1 MPGPVLSFLPM
12 PPKGPVSVLVYH
24 PDEAQAYARLVRAPR
39 GQVRLRVAS
48 TPETALPFVEEMDVL
63 YTWGFPTEFL
73 PMARRLRWVQVMGAG
88 VNAFLDAPF
97 PPKVVLTRV
106 EGVFGPW
113 MAEYVFGWLLWA
125 SQRTEPL
132 RAAQRLRRWEPM
144 NPFLLRGK
152 TLGVVGVGSI
162 GRVIASVG
170 RAFQMRVLGLSRTG
184 HRVPEVD
191 RVYRR
196 PAFHEFLAA
205 SDYVVLVAPLT
216 PETRGMLGE
225 PELHAMRPEAWLV
238 NLGRG
243 SLIQEP
249 TLVRALQE
257 RWIAGAVLDV
267 FSEEPLPAEHPF
279 WGMPNVVVTP
289 HISGPSLPEEIAP
302 IFNENLRR
310 FLNGRPL
317 RGRVDIRRGY

>member
-1 MPGPVLSFLPM
+1 M

-39 GQVRLRVAS
+39 GQIRLRVAA
-48 TPETALPFVEEMDVL
+48 TPEAAMPFVEEMDVL
-63 YTWGFPTEFL
+63 YTWGFPAELL

-88 VNAFLDAPF
+88 VNAFLDVPF

-125 SQRTEPL
+125 SQRTEL
-132 RAAQRLRRWEPM
+132 MRGSQRLRRWEPV
-144 NPFLLRGK
+144 NPTLLRGK
-152 TLGVVGVGSI
+152 TLGIVGVGSI
-162 GRVIASVG
+162 GRVIANIG

-184 HRVPEVD
+184 KRIAECD

-225 PELHAMRPEAWLV
+225 PELHTMRPEAWLV

-249 TLVRALQE
+249 ALIRALQE

-267 FSEEPLPAEHPF
+267 FSEEPLPTEHPF
-279 WGMPNVVVTP
+279 WGMTNVVVTP
-289 HISGPSLPEEIAP
+289 HISGPSLPEEIGP
-302 IFNENLRR
+302 IFNENLKR
-310 FLNGRPL
+310 FLTGRPL
-317 RGRVDIRRGY
+317 HGRVDVRRGY

>member
-1 MPGPVLSFLPM
+1 M
-12 PPKGPVSVLVYH
+12 
-24 PDEAQAYARLVRAPR
+24 
-39 GQVRLRVAS
+39 
-48 TPETALPFVEEMDVL
+48 PFVEEMDVL
-63 YTWGFPTEFL
+63 YTWGFPTELL
-73 PMARRLRWVQVMGAG
+73 PLAKRLRWVQVMGAG
-88 VNAFLDAPF
+88 VNAFLETPF

-113 MAEYVFGWLLWA
+113 MAEYAFGWMLWA
-125 SQRTEPL
+125 SQRAEAL
-132 RAAQRLRRWEPM
+132 RAAQRLRRWEPLT
-144 NPFLLRGK
+144 PALLRGK

-170 RAFQMRVLGLSRTG
+170 RAFQMRTIGLSRTG
-184 HRVPEVD
+184 RRVPEVD
-191 RVYRR
+191 KVYRR
-196 PAFHEFLAA
+196 PAFHEFLAE
-205 SDYVVLVAPLT
+205 SDYVVLVVPLT
-216 PETRGMLGE
+216 PETRGILGE

-249 TLVRALQE
+249 ALVRALQE

-267 FSEEPLPAEHPF
+267 FSEEPLPTEHPF
-279 WGMPNVVVTP
+279 WGLPNVVVTP
-289 HISGPSLPEEIAP
+289 HISGPSLPEQIAP

-310 FLNGRPL
+310 FLTGRQL

>member
-1 MPGPVLSFLPM
+1 MISPM

-48 TPETALPFVEEMDVL
+48 TPEMALPFLEEMDVL
-63 YTWGFPTEFL
+63 YTWGFPTELL
-73 PMARRLRWVQVMGAG
+73 PLTKRLKWVQVMGAG
-88 VNAFLDAPF
+88 VNAFLDTPF

-106 EGVFGPW
+106 EGIFGPW
-113 MAEYVFGWLLWA
+113 MAEYAFGWLLWA

-132 RAAQRLRRWEPM
+132 RAHQRMRRWEPI
-144 NPFLLRGK
+144 NPVLLRGK

-162 GRVIASVG
+162 GRVIAAVG
-170 RAFQMRVLGLSRTG
+170 RAFQMRVIGLSRTG
-184 HRVPEVD
+184 RRIPEVD

-205 SDYVVLVAPLT
+205 ADYVVMVAPLT

-225 PELHAMRPEAWLV
+225 PELHAMKPEAWLV
-238 NLGRG
+238 NVGRG

-249 TLVRALQE
+249 ALIRALQE

-267 FSEEPLPAEHPF
+267 FAEEPLPAEHPF
-279 WGMPNVVVTP
+279 WGMGNVVVTP
-289 HISGPSLPEEIAP
+289 HISGPSLPDEIAP
-302 IFNENLRR
+302 VFNENLRR
-310 FLNGRPL
+310 FLGGRPL

>member
-1 MPGPVLSFLPM
+1 M

-24 PDEAQAYARLVRAPR
+24 PDEAQAYARLVRSPR

-63 YTWGFPTEFL
+63 YTWGFPTELL
-73 PMARRLRWVQVMGAG
+73 PLAKRLRWVQVMGAG
-88 VNAFLDAPF
+88 VNAFLDTPF

-113 MAEYVFGWLLWA
+113 MAEYAFGWMLWA
-125 SQRTEPL
+125 SQRAEPL
-132 RAAQRLRRWEPM
+132 RALQRLRRWEPM
-144 NPFLLRGK
+144 NPYLLKGK

-162 GRVIASVG
+162 GRVIANVG

-191 RVYRR
+191 KVYKR
-196 PAFHEFLAA
+196 PDFHEFLAG
-205 SDYVVLVAPLT
+205 SDYVVLVVPLT

-225 PELHAMRPEAWLV
+225 PELHAMRPESWLINV
-238 NLGRG
+238 GRG
-243 SLIQEP
+243 HLIQEP
-249 TLVRALQE
+249 ALVRALQE

-267 FSEEPLPAEHPF
+267 FQEEPLPADHPL
-279 WGMPNVVVTP
+279 WGMTNVVVTP
-289 HISGPSLPEEIAP
+289 HISGPSIPEEIAP

-310 FLNGRPL
+310 FLTGRPL
-317 RGRVDIRRGY
+317 RARVDIRRGY

>member
-1 MPGPVLSFLPM
+1 M

-48 TPETALPFVEEMDVL
+48 TPETAMPFVEEMDVL
-63 YTWGFPTEFL
+63 YTWGFPAELL
-73 PMARRLRWVQVMGAG
+73 PLARRLRWVQVMGAG
-88 VNAFLDAPF
+88 VNAFLDVPF

-125 SQRTEPL
+125 SQRTEVL
-132 RAAQRLRRWEPM
+132 RAGQRLRRWEPI
-144 NPFLLRGK
+144 NPVLLRGK
-152 TLGVVGVGSI
+152 TLGIVGVGSI
-162 GRVIASVG
+162 GRVIASIG
-170 RAFQMRVLGLSRTG
+170 HAFQMRVLGLSRTG
-184 HRVPEVD
+184 RRIPECD

-225 PELHAMRPEAWLV
+225 PELHAMRPGVLAGEPRPGLAHPGAGPGPGPPGALDRRRGAGRL
-238 NLGRG
+238 LGGAAPDGAPVLGDAQRG
-243 SLIQEP
+243 GDAAHLGSEP
-249 TLVRALQE
+249 PGGDRPDLQRE
-257 RWIAGAVLDV
+257 PAAV
-267 FSEEPLPAEHPF
+267 PRRPA
-279 WGMPNVVVTP
+279 
-289 HISGPSLPEEIAP
+289 A
-302 IFNENLRR
+302 
-310 FLNGRPL
+310 